1 MLETSRSLRLAAA
14 AAVLVLAFIAGCAD
28 DTSGPAGFRTGQLA
42 IAPDFGVLQPDI
54 IAIARGRFVVTRI
67 PGGAVAAD
75 TLIDIAPDA
84 DSVALGILVP
94 VFNPGETFNL
104 TIRLID
110 TAGDTVFAGGP
121 IEVSPTTSSTPVP
134 IEVPFTY
141 VGTGAD
147 AAWVEILS
155 PDTSLFSGETVLLTA
170 MAFDSSE
177 AAIPGT
183 PIGWASLDT
192 AHVRVVTDAQYRAV
206 ATGGSQRGTAPIV
219 ATLVTGQQDTVFVG
233 NQPLPATLVA
243 ESGSGQSGPASGTL
257 PQPLVA
263 RVTAADGLGVRGLW
277 VRFVVTAGGGT
288 VSPDSALTD
297 STGRAQTSWSLGE
310 AAGDQTVTASTAR
323 LAGTTITFSATAVS
337 AQPGIASW
345 LNPDGGAWSAG
356 SNWTTGVPPTADDTV
371 LIALDGTYTVTLDVP
386 ATIGA
391 LVLGGAGGEQTLDV
405 GAGTLTVLDS
415 ATVRPTGVLVVT
427 GGTVRAGAGQAPLL
441 VLGGFRWNG
450 GRMDGLRT
458 TVRGTALLQGGDLL
472 LSGGWLDNFGLL
484 RWTGGRLE
492 VLGSLANGV
501 GGIFEIEGDQVLAA
515 PDGEGVLVNSGTIR
529 RTTGAGAT
537 QFDLQVIS
545 ETGRLE
551 VLTGSLALTRSA
563 SLGDSVILGAGTV
576 LGLDRYTWL
585 GNGLVVQPLAIPM
598 PVVRMGGWVRSTGTV
613 TILANVT
620 QADSLTVE
628 SGRLVLNGGSPNP
641 LDGLLR
647 ILAGAEIEF
656 LGASRVYTL
665 GAESRLEGPGTVRV
679 RGAQLSVGG
688 AYDVG
693 RTQVFTYATT
703 GQLTLATGDTARSAH
718 ALVDSI
724 AYIDGTGVFQVS
736 DTLVFGNGDIR
747 GSAAVTRVA
756 PGGTLLLGEG
766 TVGAVSNGGTLR
778 NAGTM
783 VAPPGS
789 GLLIRSLGRFVNEPT
804 GVVDLQG
811 DGHYF
816 TGDAQIDNEGV
827 WRKSSGTDTSQ
838 IALITSAAF
847 INAGSLDVRSGV
859 LSIRCTLWHQA
870 GAVIQGAGTLELGSV
885 ASFAGDVRPGTSPG
899 LLTIAGD
906 MPQAE
911 SSTLHIELGGP
922 AVGTQYDRLTVT
934 GTATLGGALTVSL
947 INGFTPAAG
956 QEFTVLTSGA
966 RSSAFEAVSL
976 PALPPPLV
984 WTTSASE
991 VDFTLSVVDT
1001 SSNIIAWINAA
1012 GGAWGTAANW
1022 SRNRVPLPTDSVVID
1037 LAGTYTVRISGD
1049 VTAANLRVGG
1059 AGSDPTLRISTNSGT
1074 AALTVA
1080 DGLTNAGAIVL
1091 HDDASNAS
1099 ASLTVTAGTLVNT
1112 GLIEAAGNWGGGTRT
1127 ITATVDN
1134 QGTVY
1139 TYNMPLTILNTGRTF
1154 TTTAGT
1160 LNTGS
1165 YAQVLTVAGGTVLFG
1180 SGTQL
1185 TGGGTVTL
1193 PTGTALQLAT
1203 DFTFG
1208 AGSATLNLAGENA
1221 GITVSGPG
1229 ALIVANPTR
1238 PLVLGT
1244 DTVTAPLSIQDTLK
1258 VRAPSVATGTV
1269 DISGTG
1275 VLYLRATVLADLTV
1289 ADGLTNAGTIVLHD
1303 EAGNASAS
1311 LTLTAGTL
1319 VNTGLIE
1326 AAGAWGGGT
1335 RTLTATV
1342 DNQGTISTNNMP
1354 LTVVNTGRTFTTTA
1368 GTLNTGSYAQ
1378 LLTIAGG
1385 TVLFGSGTQLSGNG
1399 TVTLPVGTALQLATD
1414 FTFGAGSAR
1423 LDLAGENAG
1432 ITVSGP
1438 GALIVANPT
1447 RPLVLGT
1454 DTITAPLSIQDT
1466 LKVRAPSVVTGT
1478 VDISGTGVLYLRSTV
1493 LAALTVADG
1502 LTNAGTIVLHDEA
1515 GNASASLTL
1524 TAGTLVSTGLI
1535 QTAAN
1540 WGGGT
1545 RTITGNVD
1553 LRGTLTIG
1561 FPLNIVGQL
1570 ISPAGAAATV
1580 NGNGSTLPVTGLD
1593 VDGITFN
1600 NTPLASTGGTI
1611 IRFDNVTFQNMNAG
1625 AVQFT
1630 VNHPGAAT
1638 PFVFTGVRFLTTPTT
1653 GRYVRA
1659 DDTDT
1664 GDGNV
1669 LTLDFVGATP
1679 PDGSAF
1685 EEELNGAVINWT
1697 VLAGINDWLPGSGV
1711 WSDPGKWS
1719 LGRVPIPGDT
1729 VRITAGG
1736 DYTVTMDVSATVARL
1751 LLGGTTDIVAL
1762 NAAGYG
1768 LTVTDPGP
1776 ALEILPFGYLQL
1788 AETGLVADQITNEG
1802 TIIAGDALIESALIT
1817 NVGTLDVQYGPV
1829 TVYHA
1834 TAGDLRTSGTLVVQ
1848 NDAMLTL
1855 STGGSLTYLGGEIA
1869 GASGTGVIRLLSNVP
1884 LVLGAD
1890 LTVNNLIIESADG
1903 AVLPETG
1910 QLLTIGQ
1917 YATFRA
1923 IGSGTTVI
1931 LASVA
1936 VDGIIDIQSGTVVL
1950 GGTAALNSQGI
1961 LRGVGALDVTGLTG
1975 TGALTG
1981 SIRPGDRPGAPAG
1994 ILTWIGDFAPDPG
2007 AELAIDLGG
2016 YQAGTQHDRFDVVG
2030 GAELD
2035 GILRVTLQNGFVPEP
2050 GTRIPIMTF
2059 AAAAF
2064 GFAQLAFPDLGTLQ
2078 LDTLTVD
2085 GGANPD
2091 TLYLVTSIVSQ
2102 PIVFAGDSA
2111 GGLSTGLFRVEP
2123 SGTALTRLFAFT
2135 PIFEVYPRWAP
2146 DRGRIVFTF
2155 PIEGAGTEN
2164 ALRAISADGASFAT
2178 VASDTSMRRPRFSP
2192 DGRHLAFECGDGSYD
2207 FSFGPQ
2213 DVCVLV
2219 DVPADVPSMSS
2230 IGNGLGKYLTD
2241 AISST
2246 LGGSGAFA
2254 WNPQNPSQLAVVRD
2268 PQWVVGGPF
2277 TSEIWLINADG
2288 TGAQSLTGP
2297 ITWND
2302 GPIRIGSMDWA
2313 PGGGFIAFEAVNAQS
2328 ERAIY
2333 RVEVA
2338 NGSITQLTQ
2347 SAAAAVDDWRPV
2359 VSPDASEILFARAG
2373 DGYSLYRIPSGTP
2386 NAEVRVTPLFNLDP
2400 SRGRWDW
2407 SPDGAEIVHET
2418 GYLEDGTSTG
2428 DVMIATIPRGTN
2440 DDTYIANLRI
2450 VGRKR
2455 GTGAYV
2461 EDRQPSWRP

>member
-14 AAVLVLAFIAGCAD
+14 AALSVLAFISGCAD

-42 IAPDFGVLQPDI
+42 LVPDFGVLQPDI
-54 IAIARGRFVVTRI
+54 IAIVRGRFVVTRI
-67 PGGAVAAD
+67 PGGTVAAD
-75 TLIDIAPDA
+75 TVIDIAPDA

-94 VFNPGETFNL
+94 VFNQDETFNL

-110 TAGDTVFAGGP
+110 SAGDTVFAAGP
-121 IEVSPTTSSTPVP
+121 VEVSPTTSSTPVP

-141 VGTGAD
+141 VGTGAN
-147 AAWVEILS
+147 AAWIEITS

-170 MAFDSSE
+170 MAFDSSD
-177 AAIPGT
+177 AVIPGT
-183 PIGWASLDT
+183 PIGWESLDT
-192 AHVRVVTDAQYRAV
+192 AHVGVVTDAQYRAV

-243 ESGSGQSGPASGTL
+243 ESGNDQSAWADSTL
-257 PQPLVA
+257 PLPLVA

-277 VRFVVTAGGGT
+277 VRFAVTSGGGT
-288 VSPDSALTD
+288 VSADSVVTD
-297 STGRAQTSWSLGE
+297 STGRASVSWTLARSF
-310 AAGDQTVTASTAR
+310 QPHVVTATTAR
-323 LAGTTITFSATAVS
+323 LGTASATFTATLVFEPPATLEIVAGDGQSGTAGTAVAVPPQVRVRDASGLPVPGVVVTFAVTGGGGIVAGGTPVTDTLGLAAVTSWTLGTTVGFNTLTATVNALTTTFNATGNAGPATRLAFTGEPSTVAQDSIIRPPVAVT
-337 AQPGIASW
+337 AYDAFDNVATGFLAAVEVA
-345 LNPDGGAWSAG
+345 LLANPGGAVLGGTTSVEAYAGVATYGNLTLSTAGVGYTLLATSAG
-356 SNWTTGVPPTADDTV
+356 LTPDTSAAFEVLAPVRAIRWINPEGGSWESPANWDVGRVPTADDTV
-371 LIALDGTYTVTLDVP
+371 AIDLAGGYTV
-386 ATIGA
+386 
-391 LVLGGAGGEQTLDV
+391 Q
-405 GAGTLTVLDS
+405 
-415 ATVRPTGVLVVT
+415 
-427 GGTVRAGAGQAPLL
+427 
-441 VLGGFRWNG
+441 
-450 GRMDGLRT
+450 
-458 TVRGTALLQGGDLL
+458 
-472 LSGGWLDNFGLL
+472 
-484 RWTGGRLE
+484 
-492 VLGSLANGV
+492 
-501 GGIFEIEGDQVLAA
+501 
-515 PDGEGVLVNSGTIR
+515 
-529 RTTGAGAT
+529 
-537 QFDLQVIS
+537 
-545 ETGRLE
+545 
-551 VLTGSLALTRSA
+551 
-563 SLGDSVILGAGTV
+563 
-576 LGLDRYTWL
+576 
-585 GNGLVVQPLAIPM
+585 
-598 PVVRMGGWVRSTGTV
+598 
-613 TILANVT
+613 
-620 QADSLTVE
+620 
-628 SGRLVLNGGSPNP
+628 
-641 LDGLLR
+641 
-647 ILAGAEIEF
+647 
-656 LGASRVYTL
+656 
-665 GAESRLEGPGTVRV
+665 
-679 RGAQLSVGG
+679 
-688 AYDVG
+688 
-693 RTQVFTYATT
+693 
-703 GQLTLATGDTARSAH
+703 
-718 ALVDSI
+718 
-724 AYIDGTGVFQVS
+724 
-736 DTLVFGNGDIR
+736 
-747 GSAAVTRVA
+747 
-756 PGGTLLLGEG
+756 
-766 TVGAVSNGGTLR
+766 
-778 NAGTM
+778 
-783 VAPPGS
+783 
-789 GLLIRSLGRFVNEPT
+789 
-804 GVVDLQG
+804 
-811 DGHYF
+811 
-816 TGDAQIDNEGV
+816 
-827 WRKSSGTDTSQ
+827 
-838 IALITSAAF
+838 
-847 INAGSLDVRSGV
+847 
-859 LSIRCTLWHQA
+859 
-870 GAVIQGAGTLELGSV
+870 
-885 ASFAGDVRPGTSPG
+885 
-899 LLTIAGD
+899 
-906 MPQAE
+906 
-911 SSTLHIELGGP
+911 
-922 AVGTQYDRLTVT
+922 VT
-934 GTATLGGALTVSL
+934 GTA
-947 INGFTPAAG
+947 AA
-956 QEFTVLTSGA
+956 A
-966 RSSAFEAVSL
+966 
-976 PALPPPLV
+976 
-984 WTTSASE
+984 
-991 VDFTLSVVDT
+991 
-1001 SSNIIAWINAA
+1001 
-1012 GGAWGTAANW
+1012 
-1022 SRNRVPLPTDSVVID
+1022 
-1037 LAGTYTVRISGD
+1037 
-1049 VTAANLRVGG
+1049 
-1059 AGSDPTLRISTNSGT
+1059 TLRIGGDGSSPTVRVSTNSGT
-1074 AALTVA
+1074 ASLTVA

-1221 GITVSGPG
+1221 GLTVSGPG

-1561 FPLNIVGQL
+1561 FPLSIVGQL

-1961 LRGVGALDVTGLTG
+1961 LQGVGALDVTGLTG

-1981 SIRPGDRPGAPAG
+1981 SIRPGDQPGAPAG
-1994 ILTWIGDFAPDPG
+1994 ILTWFGDFAPDPG

-2059 AAAAF
+2059 TAAQF

-2091 TLYLVTSIVSQ
+2091 TLYLVASIVSQ
-2102 PIVFAGDSA
+2102 PSSSRATRRAACPPGCSA
-2111 GGLSTGLFRVEP
+2111 WS
-2123 SGTALTRLFAFT
+2123 
-2135 PIFEVYPRWAP
+2135 
-2146 DRGRIVFTF
+2146 
-2155 PIEGAGTEN
+2155 
-2164 ALRAISADGASFAT
+2164 
-2178 VASDTSMRRPRFSP
+2178 
-2192 DGRHLAFECGDGSYD
+2192 
-2207 FSFGPQ
+2207 
-2213 DVCVLV
+2213 
-2219 DVPADVPSMSS
+2219 
-2230 IGNGLGKYLTD
+2230 
-2241 AISST
+2241 
-2246 LGGSGAFA
+2246 
-2254 WNPQNPSQLAVVRD
+2254 
-2268 PQWVVGGPF
+2268 
-2277 TSEIWLINADG
+2277 
-2288 TGAQSLTGP
+2288 
-2297 ITWND
+2297 
-2302 GPIRIGSMDWA
+2302 
-2313 PGGGFIAFEAVNAQS
+2313 
-2328 ERAIY
+2328 
-2333 RVEVA
+2333 
-2338 NGSITQLTQ
+2338 
-2347 SAAAAVDDWRPV
+2347 
-2359 VSPDASEILFARAG
+2359 RAG
-2373 DGYSLYRIPSGTP
+2373 PP
-2386 NAEVRVTPLFNLDP
+2386 
-2400 SRGRWDW
+2400 
-2407 SPDGAEIVHET
+2407 
-2418 GYLEDGTSTG
+2418 
-2428 DVMIATIPRGTN
+2428 
-2440 DDTYIANLRI
+2440 
-2450 VGRKR
+2450 
-2455 GTGAYV
+2455 
-2461 EDRQPSWRP
+2461 